1 MTEQQL
7 SEIFQ
12 KAIHYFERLK
22 EARAIPFIGN
32 YPCNSCETTSS
43 LLACAIQ
50 KLSPGLDVLVVKG
63 TQPSSNEMHF
73 WVEAE
78 GIALDPTAHQFSE
91 YDAPIFKAIP
101 NPLQEKFSVIERFS
115 PKQALAKTE
124 ELGFSSVQQHGLVE
138 EFIDEYG
145 LKSI

>member
-7 SEIFQ
+7 SEVFQ

-22 EARAIPFIGN
+22 DARAIPFISN

-50 KLSPGLDVLVVKG
+50 TLSPGLSVLVVKG

-78 GIALDPTAHQFSE
+78 GIALDPTAHQFPE
-91 YDAPIFKAIP
+91 YDAPIFKTIP

-124 ELGFSSVQQHGLVE
+124 ELGFSSVQQQGLVK
-138 EFIDEYG
+138 EFIDEYE